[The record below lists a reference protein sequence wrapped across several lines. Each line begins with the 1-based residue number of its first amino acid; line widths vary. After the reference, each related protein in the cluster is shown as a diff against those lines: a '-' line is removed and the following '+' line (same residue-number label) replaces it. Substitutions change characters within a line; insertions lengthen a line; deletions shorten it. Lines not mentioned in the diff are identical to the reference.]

1 MCKRERHTQIDGIPR
16 TNEKQD
22 EELLEKEK
30 KKDDKGHLKTIR
42 KKSDWTNF
50 NTTQRLMWRRRETR
64 WLVYRC
70 LPSPSR
76 LIDWKFQKQK
86 KKRPSPSGW
95 NPGRIQSDFDAQVL
109 PLYTPHTSLNE
120 PNACFIIVYTYT
132 LSPIT
137 VCVSSTILNS
147 FFPSFPWWW
156 WWWWQNNDSS
166 TSLSY
171 FLDRQQVLLFP
182 LSHSLFLFHSTH
194 LPFFFRTQWIFAITF
209 ISAHP
214 SVIKEKSR
222 QRAHLQGAPFYH
234 LLTHSA

>member
-1 MCKRERHTQIDGIPR
+1 M
-16 TNEKQD
+16 
-22 EELLEKEK
+22 K
-30 KKDDKGHLKTIR
+30 KKGNSVTGLSLSSFSVTSNRLKIPKNKRKKTITFGL
-42 KKSDWTNF
+42 KSRSNPIRFW
-50 NTTQRLMWRRRETR
+50 
-64 WLVYRC
+64 C
-70 LPSPSR
+70 SSSPS
-76 LIDWKFQKQK
+76 
-86 KKRPSPSGW
+86 
-95 NPGRIQSDFDAQVL
+95 
-109 PLYTPHTSLNE
+109 LYPHTSLNE

-194 LPFFFRTQWIFAITF
+194 LPFLFFAPNEFLQLLSSPPTRQLLKKKKPAACAPVGRPILPFAHSFCIIHF
-209 ISAHP
+209 L
-214 SVIKEKSR
+214 SR
-222 QRAHLQGAPFYH
+222 FNFYPWLVQRQYL
-234 LLTHSA
+234 

>member
-1 MCKRERHTQIDGIPR
+1 MKKKGNSVTGLSLSSFSVTSNRLKIPK
-16 TNEKQD
+16 T
-22 EELLEKEK
+22 KEK
-30 KKDDKGHLKTIR
+30 KTITFGLKSRSNPIR
-42 KKSDWTNF
+42 FWCSS
-50 NTTQRLMWRRRETR
+50 
-64 WLVYRC
+64 
-70 LPSPSR
+70 SPS
-76 LIDWKFQKQK
+76 
-86 KKRPSPSGW
+86 
-95 NPGRIQSDFDAQVL
+95 
-109 PLYTPHTSLNE
+109 LYPHTSLNE

-194 LPFFFRTQWIFAITF
+194 LPFLFFAPNEFLQLLSSPPTRQLLKKKAGNVRTC
-209 ISAHP
+209 
-214 SVIKEKSR
+214 
-222 QRAHLQGAPFYH
+222 RAPHSIICSLILHNSFPLPF
-234 LLTHSA
+234 